1 VSTRRRA
8 VSAARKRKAAPAR
21 RRVAVARKPERAAAA
36 RKAGRPPAV
45 QRPARTSGGGME
57 APAARARGPV
67 AALSHIAIATPDADA
82 LARTLTAALGA
93 ERGEEEMIDDG
104 ELRMLF
110 MRLGPITLELL
121 EPRSVH
127 HTVARF
133 IGKRG
138 SGLHHVSLDVE
149 KIEDVL
155 ARCRAAGIP
164 LIDESPR
171 DGAHGS
177 RVAFLHPK
185 GLGGVLVELCEV
197 KPAPRTRRPAGTE
210 K

>member
-36 RKAGRPPAV
+36 RKTARPPAA
-45 QRPARTSGGGME
+45 RKPTRTSGGME
-57 APAARARGPV
+57 APAARARDPV
-67 AALSHIAIATPDADA
+67 VALSHIAIATPDADA

-93 ERGEEEMIDDG
+93 ERGAEEMIDDG
-104 ELRMLF
+104 ELRVLF
-110 MRLGPITLELL
+110 VRLGPVTFELL

-155 ARCRAAGIP
+155 ARCRAAGVP

-171 DGAHGS
+171 AGAHGG

-185 GLGGVLVELCEV
+185 GLGGVLVELCEAT
-197 KPAPRTRRPAGTE
+197 PAPRPRRPHGTE